1 MTVLTYTA
9 DVFLH
14 FTHCTYLYLKLIQLL
29 RELRWT
35 LSRQKTDVYC
45 ADFKHSEKHF
55 PNFQTQLR
63 SCYCVHKL
71 IYSLQIYS
79 STHPCVCQWNEVIIS
94 RNTILFGSTLWES
107 DNRDKG
113 GVILDGNRDF
123 QRRPETPFNNASVS
137 FCKRN
142 YITVYCEA
150 QGKSNGRVN
159 LSQEQTLNNLN

>member
-123 QRRPETPFNNASVS
+123 QRRQETPFNDA
-137 FCKRN
+137 FCFLQVELT
-142 YITVYCEA
+142 ITIYLHSY
-150 QGKSNGRVN
+150 G
-159 LSQEQTLNNLN
+159 

>member
-63 SCYCVHKL
+63 SCSCVHKL

-123 QRRPETPFNNASVS
+123 QRRPETPFNDASVFFAS
-137 FCKRN
+137 WTSYNSLFTLLR
-142 YITVYCEA
+142 ID
-150 QGKSNGRVN
+150 NG
-159 LSQEQTLNNLN
+159 